1 MQNEKNYMKGI
12 VSLTC
17 NTTTQKCRLHH
28 VEDKSPRENKVEE
41 QDTFNILVGD
51 MLIQIVKPYGQTLT
65 NNIIKSTNH
74 KLLRD
79 YDPV

>member
-41 QDTFNILVGD
+41 
-51 MLIQIVKPYGQTLT
+51 
-65 NNIIKSTNH
+65 
-74 KLLRD
+74 
-79 YDPV
+79 